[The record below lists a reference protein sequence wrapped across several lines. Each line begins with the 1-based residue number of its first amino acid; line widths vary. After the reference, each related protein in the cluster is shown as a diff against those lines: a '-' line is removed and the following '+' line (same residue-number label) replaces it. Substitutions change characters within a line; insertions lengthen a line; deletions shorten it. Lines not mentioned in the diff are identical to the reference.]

1 MSMRVLIVD
10 DHELIRAGL
19 ADTLRQA
26 YTDVKIHEADNSQSA
41 LTLLEQ
47 GEFNLAIIDLYIP
60 GEKSFSFVRTLCDR
74 YPALTVAVLSGSE
87 NPADIRKCIDI
98 GASGFIPKST
108 PREQLLAALSEVLQG
123 KIYLPETITHTMPAS
138 MSSNGAV
145 SPGMTLEQV
154 TGSLTPRQ
162 REILELLAQGQ
173 SNKQIARNCQLS
185 ENTIKVHVSAILRAL
200 GLNNRTQA
208 GVLMQQL
215 HDAAPNTQ

>member
-26 YTDVKIHEADNSQSA
+26 YAGITIAEAENGNA
-41 LTLLEQ
+41 AFEQ
-47 GEFNLAIIDLYIP
+47 LAQAEFNLAIIDLYIP

-74 YPALTVAVLSGSE
+74 YPALTVVVLSGSE

-108 PREQLLAALSEVLQG
+108 PRDQLLAALAEVIDG
-123 KIYLPETITHTMPAS
+123 KIYLPEAITQAVPAA
-138 MSSNGAV
+138 MSSSGSVA
-145 SPGMTLEQV
+145 PGMTLEQV

-173 SNKQIARNCQLS
+173 SNKQIARSCQLS

-215 HDAAPNTQ
+215 HDAAPPPQ